1 MKNLILFACMMLISG
16 MAFSQADTIFTNNEK
31 IICSVKEIT
40 PDAVKFSYPNEDIIN
55 TVYKNTVQKI
65 VFKSGRVQNF
75 AENTSYKRVLGAKD
89 FENVSITRVESEVK
103 GLFKLADVSSK
114 AKGTTTMSNQE
125 RVKDRAYR
133 KLKIE
138 AAMQGGNIV
147 YLTDARTQGNIG
159 GTQYQAGQTAEAS
172 FSGVAYTNIL
182 PKYDDFVKILGE
194 KSTLTAIEMVELYS
208 SGSDMDLKEINKK
221 VVIYKVYNESGM
233 IMLKASI
240 KGVDR
245 DVFRVTNFTPGSFTV
260 VYSNKTSLYNI
271 KIIF

>member
-1 MKNLILFACMMLISG
+1 
-16 MAFSQADTIFTNNEK
+16 
-31 IICSVKEIT
+31 
-40 PDAVKFSYPNEDIIN
+40 
-55 TVYKNTVQKI
+55 
-65 VFKSGRVQNF
+65 
-75 AENTSYKRVLGAKD
+75 
-89 FENVSITRVESEVK
+89 
-103 GLFKLADVSSK
+103 
-114 AKGTTTMSNQE
+114 
-125 RVKDRAYR
+125 
-133 KLKIE
+133 
-138 AAMQGGNIV
+138 MQGGNIV